1 MTACTCPTCGQAHEV
16 PPPPTPHARGEA
28 QSTAMPTDTTKP
40 TIRDHLPKLLKL
52 LDLAYKHGADDAYA
66 VQINRYG
73 AADLQLDCDST
84 AAVDAIADEL
94 GIPGPAEMYSGIY
107 TRSSSG
113 YSVFC
118 GYSGLTCSCG
128 APCDHTSASS

>member
-1 MTACTCPTCGQAHEV
+1 
-16 PPPPTPHARGEA
+16 
-28 QSTAMPTDTTKP
+28 MPIDTTKP

-52 LDLAYKHGADDAYA
+52 LDLADKHGVVAYSA
-66 VQINRYG
+66 QINRYG
-73 AADLQLDCDST
+73 AADLQLDRDST

-94 GIPGPAEMYSGIY
+94 GITGPAEMYSGIY

>member
-1 MTACTCPTCGQAHEV
+1 
-16 PPPPTPHARGEA
+16 
-28 QSTAMPTDTTKP
+28 MPTDTTKP

-107 TRSSSG
+107 SRRFGKYHVYCGT
-113 YSVFC
+113 SVPSCPC
-118 GYSGLTCSCG
+118 GV
-128 APCDHTSASS
+128 PCDHTSASS

>member
-1 MTACTCPTCGQAHEV
+1 
-16 PPPPTPHARGEA
+16 
-28 QSTAMPTDTTKP
+28 MPIDTTKP
-40 TIRDHLPKLLKL
+40 TIRDHLPKLIKL
-52 LDLAYKHGADDAYA
+52 LDLAYKHGADAAYA

-118 GYSGLTCSCG
+118 GYSGLTCPCG
-128 APCDHTSASS
+128 VPCDHTSASS